1 MELCRIIGVDYVAS
15 GYMREEHRA
24 IYERKCRII
33 QQHTDDPEFVEHAL
47 DTATNQAELTEFLH
61 NGKRRVYLCGSSF
74 HVPISVR
81 DIHYIGIGSPKM
93 EAAFT
98 AEQGG
103 TI

>member
-1 MELCRIIGVDYVAS
+1 MELCRILGVDYVAS

-61 NGKRRVYLCGSSF
+61 NGKRRVYLCSSSF
-74 HVPISVR
+74 QVPISDT
-81 DIHYIGIGSPKM
+81 DIH
-93 EAAFT
+93 
-98 AEQGG
+98 
-103 TI
+103 